1 MTSLPQH
8 FTVGASVNAAA
19 GDGTLTVAP
28 GAIVLRLDPTT
39 RRQVGLAR
47 LIHEGDQL
55 TMLIARLLPPFAN
68 TRLVI
73 AQQNLVAFATLP
85 AWSRPRLR
93 DSIEK
98 AGFRLAERSDWLF
111 RARPA

>member
-8 FTVGASVNAAA
+8 FTVAASVNSAA

-28 GAIVLRLDPTT
+28 GTIVLRLDPTT
-39 RRQVGLAR
+39 RRHAGVGR
-47 LIHEGDQL
+47 LIHEGEQV

-73 AQQNLVAFATLP
+73 AQHDLVAFATLP
-85 AWSRPRLR
+85 AWCRPRLR
-93 DSIEK
+93 DSVEK
-98 AGFRLAERSDWLF
+98 AGFQLAEHSGWVF
-111 RARPA
+111 RARPC